1 MLINTVL
8 LFLQNALPIFI
19 ITSLLLIRLSSKTI
33 NTANV
38 KWLILGLLLT
48 IIIAFI
54 LSNNLENISQ
64 AADGKGIEL
73 FLSFGLLLVYL
84 FSIGLFMLHSTDSCT
99 GHDSF
104 IKKQLAFMVFIIIF
118 CLNGSHF
125 IVYLTNYWT
134 QAQQV
139 ESMLI
144 GIILGGGIC
153 LSISILFYF
162 LLKYFDQN
170 ISSKT
175 SNYFLVFFALGQLM
189 HAIVLL
195 QQVDILPSSQPVW
208 NSGSIIAENSE
219 LGQLLTVL
227 FGYETTPSPLQLII
241 YIIAFIVP
249 VMISNF
255 TSIRLFI
262 CGEKP

>member
-8 LFLQNALPIFI
+8 LFLQSALPIFI
-19 ITSLLLIRLSSKTI
+19 ITSLLLIQFSSQTI
-33 NTANV
+33 SSVNI
-38 KWLILGLLLT
+38 KWPIFGFVLT
-48 IIIAFI
+48 IIAAFI

-84 FSIGLFMLHSTDSCT
+84 ASIGLFILHRYDCGAGYDSV
-99 GHDSF
+99 
-104 IKKQLAFMVFIIIF
+104 IKTQLAFIIFFIIG
-118 CLNGSHF
+118 CLNGAHF
-125 IVYLTNYWT
+125 IVYLTSYWA

-144 GIILGGGIC
+144 GVILGGGIC

-162 LLKYFDQN
+162 LLKYADQN
-170 ISSKT
+170 ISLKT

-208 NSGSIIAENSE
+208 NSSSIIAENSE

-227 FGYETTPSPLQLII
+227 FGYESTPSSLQLII
-241 YIIAFIVP
+241 YVIAFIIP
-249 VMISNF
+249 VIMTNF

-262 CGEKP
+262 CGEKS

>member
-8 LFLQNALPIFI
+8 LFLQSALPIFI
-19 ITSLLLIRLSSKTI
+19 IISLLLVQFSSQTI
-33 NTANV
+33 SSVNI
-38 KWLILGLLLT
+38 KWLIFGFVLT
-48 IIIAFI
+48 IIAAFV
-54 LSNNLENISQ
+54 LSNYLENISQ

-73 FLSFGLLLVYL
+73 FSSFGILLVYL
-84 FSIGLFMLHSTDSCT
+84 SSIGLFILHRS
-99 GHDSF
+99 GYDSF
-104 IKKQLAFMVFIIIF
+104 IKKQLAFFVFFIISS
-118 CLNGSHF
+118 LNGAHF
-125 IVYLTNYWT
+125 IVYLTSYWA

-162 LLKYFDQN
+162 LLKYVDQN
-170 ISSKT
+170 ISPKT
-175 SNYFLVFFALGQLM
+175 SNYFLVLFALGQLM

-208 NSGSIIAENSE
+208 NSHSIIAENSE

-227 FGYETTPSPLQLII
+227 FGYESTPSPLQLTI
-241 YIIAFIVP
+241 YVIAFIIP
-249 VMISNF
+249 VIMTNF

-262 CGEKP
+262 CGEKS